1 MCGDSSPVRIPPR
14 GFRPGAS
21 KRRYPMKKRTSRPMP
36 AWLCWA
42 LGIAAIPAVT
52 LVVLTLQKGSVAA
65 TLEHLSANPVL
76 YALNL
81 WPIAATLALAFCL
94 FRNVFYSISVTTLLW
109 GFLSYV
115 NLIMVNSRGDP
126 FVPGDI
132 LLLTE
137 GIEAVGSYQLDLQLG
152 KLALLLGL
160 CLVLLLLGIR
170 FKTPKPR
177 WFLRLGGGV
186 LVAGA
191 FVLTMVFFYP
201 DQKLYE
207 GLQGPSRTN
216 VPAVFD
222 AFGFPY
228 CFLHNFNLYPVDK
241 PEGFD
246 AQTAAGYEDAY
257 RLEQSAPEE
266 APNIIMIMCE
276 AFTDLPNLDAFT
288 YGEEDNPIAAY
299 NRLAADP
306 GTVSGHLI
314 VSNTGAGT
322 ANTEFDVLT
331 GMMTNKLSPATSS
344 AFRVV
349 HRNTD
354 SIPRMLTQ
362 AGYRTFFMH
371 PGQSWFYN
379 RESVYSYLG
388 ITDQVFRE
396 AFTREDY
403 LGDWISDAAF
413 LRVLEES
420 LEARQGDSPLF
431 TYAVTIQNHQAYT
444 YGKYGFTPEPPATE
458 LALSDAATQ
467 YLSVYFKGLK
477 DSAEMLEEL
486 TKFLNRQEEP
496 YLLVFFGDHQPNL
509 GGGFLAYQELGLHY
523 SNPTTTE
530 ETLAAYEVPFLI
542 WANGA
547 YSGDLPAQ
555 AAAIGLSDGDMISSH
570 YLGALTCQLAGFQG
584 FDGYFDY
591 LNDLRLQLPV
601 YSVYGCRLTD
611 GTWTDAIPQALQPL
625 EDVRWNWQY
634 YRLRVQKE

>member
-1 MCGDSSPVRIPPR
+1 
-14 GFRPGAS
+14 
-21 KRRYPMKKRTSRPMP
+21 MKKRTSRPMP

-94 FRNVFYSISVTTLLW
+94 FRNVFYSVSFTTLLW
-109 GFLSYV
+109 GLLSYV
-115 NLIMVNSRGDP
+115 NLIKVNSRGDP

-288 YGEEDNPIAAY
+288 YGEENNPIAAY

-496 YLLVFFGDHQPNL
+496 YLLVFFGDHQPGFNEELAVATGQDDPDSLEQVQRRFSTQYFVWANYDLDGSHSDSACDATCDLSVGYL
-509 GGGFLAYQELGLHY
+509 GAQTMYELGL
-523 SNPTTTE
+523 P
-530 ETLAAYEVPFLI
+530 
-542 WANGA
+542 
-547 YSGDLPAQ
+547 
-555 AAAIGLSDGDMISSH
+555 LSDMQKAH
-570 YLGALTCQLAGFQG
+570 LRLMETMPATNLN
-584 FDGYFDY
+584 GYFDVADDMWY
-591 LNDLRLQLPV
+591 WNGFDSPIKDV
-601 YSVYGCRLTD
+601 YDDYTF
-611 GTWTDAIPQALQPL
+611 I
-625 EDVRWNWQY
+625 QY
-634 YRLRVQKE
+634 RNLFDCC